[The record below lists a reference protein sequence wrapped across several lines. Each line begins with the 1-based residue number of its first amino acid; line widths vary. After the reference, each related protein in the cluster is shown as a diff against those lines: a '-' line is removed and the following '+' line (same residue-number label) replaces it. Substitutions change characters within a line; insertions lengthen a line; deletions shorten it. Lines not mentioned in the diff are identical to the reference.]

1 MAINSDRDPIVA
13 IATASGRGGVGII
26 RLSGEDAFIKAFIDQ
41 FFGSTECLKP
51 RYAHY
56 RPFKDESGSL
66 IDEGLALYFPAPRS
80 YTGESVLELQ
90 AHGGPVVMRLLLR
103 EVLAQGRASGLRLAE
118 PGEFTKRAFLNG
130 RMDLSQAEAVINLI
144 NAKTQTETRIA
155 AKNLEGNLS
164 KKIMELREELVE
176 LMAKI
181 EVSVD
186 YPEYDYEEV
195 EPDSIVNLLDKKINE
210 INNILKT
217 YEHGKYIKNGVNV
230 AILGKPNVGKSSL
243 LNNLAN
249 YDKAIVT
256 DIPGTTRDI
265 VEETINLGDIVLN
278 ISDTAGIRDTDDI
291 IEKIGVEKSLK
302 ILEEMDLVIYIINGQ
317 DGISKEDFEI
327 LSKIQ
332 NKGLKYILAINKI
345 DVAQKDV
352 LNAILKEIKQNK
364 LNDPVFISVQENEGI
379 ENLKNEIIKL
389 FNSNDLDYV
398 HELIIT
404 NERHKNL
411 LKKSVDYL
419 YDAKKEISLGQPID
433 IVSIYVKKATKTLG
447 EIIGADVT
455 EDIISKIFE
464 KFCLG
469 K

>member
-1 MAINSDRDPIVA
+1 MSTTIAAIGTALSNSGI
-13 IATASGRGGVGII
+13 SII
-26 RLSGEDAFIKAFIDQ
+26 RISGKDSLNIVKKIFKSGNNLRKNSIVFGKIIYDNEFIDNVLV
-41 FFGSTECLKP
+41 S
-51 RYAHY
+51 
-56 RPFKDESGSL
+56 
-66 IDEGLALYFPAPRS
+66 YFQEPHS
-80 YTGESVLELQ
+80 YTGEDVCEINCHGGTQITKQILEIVLENG
-90 AHGGPVVMRLLLR
+90 A
-103 EVLAQGRASGLRLAE
+103 RLAE
-118 PGEFTKRAFLNG
+118 PGEFSKRAFLNG
-130 RMDLSQAEAVINLI
+130 KMDLSQAEAVINLI

-164 KKIMELREELVE
+164 KKVRELREELVE

-195 EPDSIVNLLDKKINE
+195 EPTSIIELLDKKINE

-302 ILEEMDLVIYIINGQ
+302 ILEEMDLVIYIINGE

-345 DVAQKDV
+345 DVAQKNV
-352 LNAILKEIKQNK
+352 LNGILDEIKQNK
-364 LNDPVFISVQENEGI
+364 LNDPIFISVQENKGI
-379 ENLKNEIIKL
+379 DKLKDEIIKL
-389 FNSNDLDYV
+389 FNSNDLDYA

-404 NERHKNL
+404 NERHKDL
-411 LKKSVDYL
+411 LKKAVEYL
-419 YDAKKEISLGQPID
+419 NDAKKEISLGQPID